1 MATPKRPIR
10 NAAVLT
16 QQICDLKKL
25 AINSSESESEDADE
39 GSSTSD
45 MDTVNKSEIAENEVT
60 KVYIMDLLKAT
71 KI

>member
-45 MDTVNKSEIAENEVT
+45 MDTVHKSVAEDEVT

-71 KI
+71 

>member
-71 KI
+71 

>member
-60 KVYIMDLLKAT
+60 KVYKMDLLKAT
-71 KI
+71 